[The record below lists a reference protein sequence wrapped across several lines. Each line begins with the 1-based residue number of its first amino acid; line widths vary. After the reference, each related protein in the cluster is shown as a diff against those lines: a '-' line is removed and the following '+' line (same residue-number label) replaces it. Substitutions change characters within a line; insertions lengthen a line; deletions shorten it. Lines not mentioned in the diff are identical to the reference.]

1 MSAFTWF
8 PGCWR
13 QVVFRKSDRL
23 PRYYIIMWM
32 SRPLKWSIMIY
43 DMAKMVDKGTADL
56 STKITSAD
64 SPGHFT
70 KRQSIEGGALGAGL
84 KVLVMMR

>member
-1 MSAFTWF
+1 
-8 PGCWR
+8 
-13 QVVFRKSDRL
+13 
-23 PRYYIIMWM
+23 
-32 SRPLKWSIMIY
+32 MIH

-70 KRQSIEGGALGAGL
+70 KRQSLKGGALGAGL
-84 KVLVMMR
+84 IVLVMMR

>member
-1 MSAFTWF
+1 
-8 PGCWR
+8 
-13 QVVFRKSDRL
+13 
-23 PRYYIIMWM
+23 M
-32 SRPLKWSIMIY
+32 SRPLNWSIMIY

-70 KRQSIEGGALGAGL
+70 ICQRLKGGALVAGL
-84 KVLVMMR
+84 MILVMIR

>member
-1 MSAFTWF
+1 
-8 PGCWR
+8 
-13 QVVFRKSDRL
+13 
-23 PRYYIIMWM
+23 
-32 SRPLKWSIMIY
+32 MIH